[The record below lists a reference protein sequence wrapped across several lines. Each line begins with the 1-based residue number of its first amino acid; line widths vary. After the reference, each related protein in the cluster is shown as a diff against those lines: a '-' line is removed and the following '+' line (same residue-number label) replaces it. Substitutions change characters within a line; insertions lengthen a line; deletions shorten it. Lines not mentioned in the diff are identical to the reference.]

1 MNEKC
6 NWPSKVQETSWNP
19 YFFGSSKSG
28 DKLISLDQYIVR
40 MKPGQK
46 QIYYITGQDKKQLE
60 KSPLLENLLKRGYEI
75 LEISIVLVIV

>member
-60 KSPLLENLLKRGYEI
+60 KSPLLENLLKRGYEVPQT
-75 LEISIVLVIV
+75 SIVLVPV

>member
-1 MNEKC
+1 VKRLL
-6 NWPSKVQETSWNP
+6 
-19 YFFGSSKSG
+19 GSSKSG

-60 KSPLLENLLKRGYEI
+60 KSPLLENLLKRGYEVP
-75 LEISIVLVIV
+75 EISIVLVPV

>member
-1 MNEKC
+1 ME
-6 NWPSKVQETSWNP
+6 PL
-19 YFFGSSKSG
+19 FFGSSKSG

-60 KSPLLENLLKRGYEI
+60 KSPLLENLLKRGYEVP
-75 LEISIVLVIV
+75 EISIVLVPV

>member
-1 MNEKC
+1 MKRLL
-6 NWPSKVQETSWNP
+6 
-19 YFFGSSKSG
+19 GSSKSG

-60 KSPLLENLLKRGYEI
+60 KSPLLENLLKRGYEVP
-75 LEISIVLVIV
+75 EISIVLVPV

>member
-6 NWPSKVQETSWNP
+6 NWPSKVWRDFLEP
-19 YFFGSSKSG
+19 LFFGSSKSG
-28 DKLISLDQYIVR
+28 DKLISLDQYIIR

-60 KSPLLENLLKRGYEI
+60 KSPLLENLLKRGYEVP
-75 LEISIVLVIV
+75 EISIVLVPV